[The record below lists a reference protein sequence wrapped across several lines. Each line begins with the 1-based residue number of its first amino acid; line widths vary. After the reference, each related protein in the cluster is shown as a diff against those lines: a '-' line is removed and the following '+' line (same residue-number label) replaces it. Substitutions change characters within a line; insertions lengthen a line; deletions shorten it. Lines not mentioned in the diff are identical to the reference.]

1 MSFRNLG
8 RYGTVGFDILLSGG
22 VGLFIGTKLEARYG
36 SGRGYYTLFGV
47 GVGFVTGFYSLYKAS
62 LALRRDADREV
73 RESKGEIPY
82 ADEYLEL
89 VRGGENANPEK
100 DESQAPGQMD
110 TKAPSLDS
118 PQKHRERGPS

>member
-22 VGLFIGTKLEARYG
+22 IGLFIGTKLEARYG

-62 LALRRDADREV
+62 IALRRDADREV

-89 VRGGENANPEK
+89 VRNNESTNPEN
-100 DESQAPGQMD
+100 DQSQTLRRVDTQAES
-110 TKAPSLDS
+110 TES
-118 PQKHRERGPS
+118 PKRPNERGPS